1 MNRVRVAFE
10 SSAVSDAARS
20 AGAEVLSNGATE
32 SRYVVAGPGC
42 RRSARREQGIAH
54 VGWGIVTVPEISRA
68 SVGLRSERGPVLLA
82 VMLSIGLVAIDATI
96 LATAV
101 PAIVDDLGGFT
112 SFPWLFSIY
121 LLAQAVSVPIY
132 GKVADLYGRKPVM
145 LLGIGL
151 FVLGSLLCGV
161 AWSMPALIVFRL
173 VQGLGAGAVQP
184 MGMTIVGDIYS
195 LAERAKVQGYIA
207 SVWAMASVVG
217 PTLGGVFADYLSWR
231 WIFFINLPLG
241 IAAGWVFWRRFGEN
255 VERRR
260 HSVDYWGATLLAAG
274 GSLLLLGL
282 LEGGVRWAWDSAPGI
297 GIFVGATVLLLTF
310 VAVESRTPEPVLP
323 LWIFRRRVLNAA
335 NSGAFIVGVLMLGLT
350 SYVPLYAQGVLGH
363 GALVAGLALAAMTIG
378 WPIAAATS
386 GRFYLSIGFRR
397 TVLMGALFVIAGAA
411 LLLPVGTDSSLW
423 QLALPCFVMGIGFGY
438 VASPG
443 VIVAQSSVGWE
454 HRGVATGSNMFARS
468 MGSAVGVAV
477 FGAIVN
483 ARVANAAPS
492 GTSLDLE
499 QLSAGVLAPAIHAVF
514 ACSAVVALILLLSG
528 LLMPRHAGTE
538 ATADS

>member
-1 MNRVRVAFE
+1 V
-10 SSAVSDAARS
+10 SA
-20 AGAEVLSNGATE
+20 
-32 SRYVVAGPGC
+32 
-42 RRSARREQGIAH
+42 
-54 VGWGIVTVPEISRA
+54 PEITRA
-68 SVGLRSERGPVLLA
+68 SVGLRSERGPILLA

-151 FVLGSLLCGV
+151 FVVGSLLCGI

-195 LAERAKVQGYIA
+195 MAERAKVQGYLA
-207 SVWAMASVVG
+207 GVWATASVVG
-217 PTLGGVFADYLSWR
+217 PTLGGIFADYLSWR
-231 WIFFINLPLG
+231 WIFFVNLPLG
-241 IAAGWVFWRRFGEN
+241 AVAFWVVWHRYAER
-255 VERRR
+255 VELRR
-260 HSVDYWGATLLAAG
+260 HRIDYLGAGLLAVG
-274 GSLLLLGL
+274 GTLLLLGL
-282 LEGGVRWAWDSAPGI
+282 LEGGVRWEWGSTVGV
-297 GIFVGATVLLLTF
+297 GIFVAAAALLAAFVL
-310 VAVESRTPEPVLP
+310 VESRAAEPVLP
-323 LWIFRRRVLNAA
+323 LWILRRRVLNAA
-335 NSGAFIVGVLMLGLT
+335 NSGALVVGVLLMGLT

-363 GALVAGLALAAMTIG
+363 GALTAGLALAAMTIG
-378 WPIAAATS
+378 WPIAAATG

-411 LLLPVGTDSSLW
+411 LLLRVDADSALW
-423 QLALPCFVMGIGFGY
+423 ELALPSFVMGIGFGY

-443 VIVAQSSVGWE
+443 VVVAQSSVSWE
-454 HRGVATGSNMFARS
+454 HRGVATSTNMFARS
-468 MGSAVGVAV
+468 LGSAVGVAV

-483 ARVANAAPS
+483 SRLA
-492 GTSLDLE
+492 GTAGSFDLE
-499 QLSAGVLAPAIHAVF
+499 DLPARVLAPAIHPVF
-514 ACSAVVALILLLSG
+514 VCSAVIALALLASG
-528 LLMPRHAGTE
+528 LLMPRRAGT
-538 ATADS
+538 ATVSDSET

>member
-1 MNRVRVAFE
+1 M
-10 SSAVSDAARS
+10 SA
-20 AGAEVLSNGATE
+20 
-32 SRYVVAGPGC
+32 
-42 RRSARREQGIAH
+42 
-54 VGWGIVTVPEISRA
+54 PEITRA
-68 SVGLRSERGPVLLA
+68 SVGLRSERGPLLLA

-101 PAIVDDLGGFT
+101 PAVVEDLGGFT

-151 FVLGSLLCGV
+151 FVVGSLLCGI

-195 LAERAKVQGYIA
+195 MAERAKVQGYIA
-207 SVWAMASVVG
+207 SVWAIASIVG
-217 PTLGGVFADYLSWR
+217 PTLGGIFADYLSWR
-231 WIFFINLPLG
+231 WIFFVNLPLG
-241 IAAGWVFWRRFGEN
+241 IAAGWVLWRRFDEN
-255 VERRR
+255 VQPRK
-260 HSVDYWGATLLAAG
+260 HSIDYAGALLLAAG

-282 LEGGVRWAWDSAPGI
+282 LEGGMRWEWGSTTSI
-297 GIFVGATVLLLTF
+297 GILAAALVLIATF

-335 NSGAFIVGVLMLGLT
+335 NSGAFVVGVLILGLT
-350 SYVPLYAQGVLGH
+350 SYVPLYAQTVLGH
-363 GALVAGLALAAMTIG
+363 GALVAGLALASMTIG
-378 WPIAAATS
+378 WPIAAATC
-386 GRFYLSIGFRR
+386 GRFYLSIGFRW
-397 TVLMGALFVIAGAA
+397 TVLMGAAFVVAGAV
-411 LLLPVGTDSSLW
+411 LLVQVGSESALW
-423 QLALPCFVMGIGFGY
+423 QLALPCFVMGVGFGY

-443 VIVAQSSVGWE
+443 VIVAQSSVDWE
-454 HRGVATGSNMFARS
+454 HRGVATATNMFSRS

-483 ARVANAAPS
+483 SRVANSAPA
-492 GTSLDLE
+492 GKPLDLE
-499 QLSAGVLAPAIHAVF
+499 HLSAGVLSPAIHAVF
-514 ACSAVVALILLLSG
+514 VCSAVVALALLLSG
-528 LLMPRHAGTE
+528 LLMPRHAGSK
-538 ATADS
+538 AVADS

>member
-1 MNRVRVAFE
+1 M
-10 SSAVSDAARS
+10 SAPQI
-20 AGAEVLSNGATE
+20 T
-32 SRYVVAGPGC
+32 
-42 RRSARREQGIAH
+42 
-54 VGWGIVTVPEISRA
+54 RA
-68 SVGLRSERGPVLLA
+68 SVGLRSERGPILLA

-101 PAIVDDLGGFT
+101 PAVVEDLGGFT

-151 FVLGSLLCGV
+151 FVVGSLLCGI

-207 SVWAMASVVG
+207 SVWATASIVG
-217 PTLGGVFADYLSWR
+217 PTLGGFFADYLTWR
-231 WIFFINLPLG
+231 WIFFVNLPLG
-241 IAAGWVFWRRFGEN
+241 IAAGWVMWRRYDEN
-255 VERRR
+255 VERRK
-260 HSVDYWGATLLAAG
+260 HSIDYLGAVLLAAG

-282 LEGGVRWAWDSAPGI
+282 LEGGVRWAWDSAPGVA
-297 GIFVGATVLLLTF
+297 IFVAAAALLAAF
-310 VAVESRTPEPVLP
+310 VAVELRAPEPVLP
-323 LWIFRRRVLNAA
+323 LWIFGRRVLNAS
-335 NSGAFIVGVLMLGLT
+335 NSGAFVVGVLLMGLT

-363 GALVAGLALAAMTIG
+363 GALVAGLTLASMTVG
-378 WPIAAATS
+378 WPIAASTS
-386 GRFYLSIGFRR
+386 GRFYLTIGFRR

-411 LLLPVGTDSSLW
+411 LLLLVGADSALW

-443 VIVAQSSVGWE
+443 VIVAQSSVGWR
-454 HRGVATGSNMFARS
+454 HRGVATSTNMFSRS
-468 MGSAVGVAV
+468 IGSAVGVAV

-483 ARVANAAPS
+483 SRVAGSAA
-492 GTSLDLE
+492 GGSLDLE
-499 QLSAGVLAPAIHAVF
+499 NLPDRVLAPAIEGVF
-514 ACSAVVALILLLSG
+514 AASAVVALALLFSG
-528 LLMPRHAGTE
+528 LLMPSSAGTE
-538 ATADS
+538 APAND

>member
-1 MNRVRVAFE
+1 M
-10 SSAVSDAARS
+10 SAP
-20 AGAEVLSNGATE
+20 EVT
-32 SRYVVAGPGC
+32 
-42 RRSARREQGIAH
+42 
-54 VGWGIVTVPEISRA
+54 RA
-68 SVGLRSERGPVLLA
+68 SVGLRSERGPLLLA

-151 FVLGSLLCGV
+151 FVVGSLLCGI
-161 AWSMPALIVFRL
+161 AWSMPALIFFRL

-195 LAERAKVQGYIA
+195 LAERATVQGYIA
-207 SVWAMASVVG
+207 SVWAIASIVG
-217 PTLGGVFADYLSWR
+217 PTLGGVFADYLTWR

-241 IAAGWVFWRRFGEN
+241 VAAAWVMWRRFDED
-255 VERRR
+255 VEPRK
-260 HSVDYWGATLLAAG
+260 HSIDYAGAVLLAAG
-274 GSLLLLGL
+274 GSLLLVGL
-282 LEGGVRWAWDSAPGI
+282 LEGGVRWEWDSLVGVS
-297 GIFVGATVLLLTF
+297 IFVAAAVLLAAF
-310 VAVESRTPEPVLP
+310 VRVEARATEPVLP
-323 LWIFRRRVLNAA
+323 LWIFRRRVLNAS
-335 NSGAFIVGVLMLGLT
+335 NSGALVVGVLMLGLT
-350 SYVPLYAQGVLGH
+350 SYVPLYAQAVLGH

-378 WPIAAATS
+378 WPIAAATG
-386 GRFYLSIGFRR
+386 GRFYLTIGFRR
-397 TVLMGALFVIAGAA
+397 TVLMGALIVVAGAA
-411 LLLPVGTDSSLW
+411 LLLPVDADSALW

-454 HRGVATGSNMFARS
+454 HRGVATGTNMFARS

-483 ARVANAAPS
+483 SMVSSGAPA
-492 GTSLDLE
+492 GKPLDLE
-499 QLSAGVLAPAIHAVF
+499 HISASVLAPAIHAVF
-514 ACSAVVALILLLSG
+514 VCSAVIALALLLSG
-528 LLMPRHAGTE
+528 LLMPHDAGRDE
-538 ATADS
+538 SAGS

>member
-1 MNRVRVAFE
+1 M
-10 SSAVSDAARS
+10 SAP
-20 AGAEVLSNGATE
+20 EVT
-32 SRYVVAGPGC
+32 
-42 RRSARREQGIAH
+42 
-54 VGWGIVTVPEISRA
+54 RA
-68 SVGLRSERGPVLLA
+68 DVGLRSERGPILLA

-101 PAIVDDLGGFT
+101 PAVVEDLGGFT

-132 GKVADLYGRKPVM
+132 GKLADLYGRKPVM

-151 FVLGSLLCGV
+151 FVLGSLLCGL
-161 AWSMPALIVFRL
+161 AWSMPALIAFRL

-195 LAERAKVQGYIA
+195 IAERAKVQGYIA

-217 PTLGGVFADYLSWR
+217 PTLGGVFADYLTWR

-241 IAAGWVFWRRFGEN
+241 VAAGWVMWRRFDES

-260 HSVDYWGATLLAAG
+260 HRIDLLGAGLLAAG

-282 LEGGVRWAWDSAPGI
+282 LEGGVHWAWGSLVGI
-297 GIFVGATVLLLTF
+297 GIFVAAVVLLGLF
-310 VAVESRTPEPVLP
+310 VVVESRAPEPVLP
-323 LWIFRRRVLNAA
+323 LWIFRRRVLNASS
-335 NSGAFIVGVLMLGLT
+335 SGAFVVGVLTLGLT

-378 WPIAAATS
+378 WPIAASTA
-386 GRFYLSIGFRR
+386 GRFYLTIGFRR
-397 TVLMGALFVIAGAA
+397 TVLMGAAFAVAGAA
-411 LLLPVGTDSSLW
+411 LLLPVDADSALW
-423 QLALPCFVMGIGFGY
+423 ELALPCFVMGIGFGY

-443 VIVAQSSVGWE
+443 VIVAQSSVEWQ
-454 HRGVATGSNMFARS
+454 HRGVATGTNMFARS

-483 ARVANAAPS
+483 ARVTGGS
-492 GTSLDLE
+492 GGSGSGGSGGTQALEDLG
-499 QLSAGVLAPAIHAVF
+499 SGVLAPAVHAVF
-514 ACSAVVALILLLSG
+514 VCSAVVALGLVLSG
-528 LLMPRHAGTE
+528 LLMPRDAGEDPT
-538 ATADS
+538 S